1 MTKKGPLSKV
11 EKFFIENNYKE
22 MDVEQLCKEMGRT
35 KGVVEK
41 CVAEINVT
49 QSKKFSAIDSQ
60 FARNDKGATVMT
72 PNASQMI
79 DEMRTSGSTSRQE
92 RCTTSIK

>member
-11 EKFFIENNYKE
+11 EKFFIENNHKE
-22 MDVEQLCKEMGRT
+22 MDIEQLCKEMGRT
-35 KGVVEK
+35 KGVVQK
-41 CVAEINVT
+41 CVTECNSK
-49 QSKKFSAIDSQ
+49 QSKKFSSIDSQ

-79 DEMRTSGSTSRQE
+79 DERRRSGSTSRQE

>member
-22 MDVEQLCKEMGRT
+22 MDVEKLCKEMDRT
-35 KGVVEK
+35 KGVVQK
-41 CVAEINVT
+41 CVTECNT
-49 QSKKFSAIDSQ
+49 KESKKFSTIDSQ

-79 DEMRTSGSTSRQE
+79 DEMRGHGNNSRQE